1 MIEAEFN
8 ERTAFL
14 MNHPIAAIRL
24 AHGPSVVCEL
34 FPEEAPN
41 TVRSFLY
48 LARLGCFDRHAIER
62 LALDFVADMSYTAF
76 GRPEAKYLIPYETQ
90 SAGFPNHLKA
100 DVGTIVMGGYEN
112 GIAGGE
118 FFFPLKSN
126 PKLDYNYPAFGRV
139 IEGLEEVLRWNTLPV
154 AEVPFDLDPA
164 VRITAPAEPIVID
177 RVEVE
182 TFGVEY
188 PAPERLEGAALPVNW
203 G

>member
-48 LARLGCFDRHAIER
+48 LARLGCFDRHAMER

-126 PKLDYNYPAFGRV
+126 PKLTWTRLSASPPRRSPSSSTGW
-139 IEGLEEVLRWNTLPV
+139 RWRPSAWSTRRRSGWR
-154 AEVPFDLDPA
+154 A
-164 VRITAPAEPIVID
+164 R
-177 RVEVE
+177 RC
-182 TFGVEY
+182 
-188 PAPERLEGAALPVNW
+188 R
-203 G
+203 

>member
-1 MIEAEFN
+1 M
-8 ERTAFL
+8 
-14 MNHPIAAIRL
+14 
-24 AHGPSVVCEL
+24 
-34 FPEEAPN
+34 
-41 TVRSFLY
+41 
-48 LARLGCFDRHAIER
+48 
-62 LALDFVADMSYTAF
+62 
-76 GRPEAKYLIPYETQ
+76 
-90 SAGFPNHLKA
+90 
-100 DVGTIVMGGYEN
+100 
-112 GIAGGE
+112 
-118 FFFPLKSN
+118 
-126 PKLDYNYPAFGRV
+126 